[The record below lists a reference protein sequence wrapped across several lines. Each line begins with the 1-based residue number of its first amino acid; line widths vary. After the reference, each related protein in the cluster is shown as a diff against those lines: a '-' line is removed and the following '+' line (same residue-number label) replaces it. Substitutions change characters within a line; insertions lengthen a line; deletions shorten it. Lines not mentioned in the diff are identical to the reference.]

1 MPPPFQTE
9 STYAMPYLELRGIR
23 KTYPGGV
30 LANDDI
36 TLSVEQGEIH
46 GLVGENGAGKSTLMK
61 ILYGMEQPDHGEIL
75 LAGRSLKIA
84 NPHAAIQLGIG
95 MVHQHFQ
102 LVPNLTVAENIALG
116 AEPRKGLFAD
126 QAAMHSR
133 VRALSERFG
142 LQVDPAARVSDLSV
156 GLQQRVEILKMLY
169 RDARLLIL
177 DEPSAVLTPQEVES
191 LFSVLRRLVAEGCT
205 AIFITHKL
213 YEIMS
218 ICERATVLRRGRVV
232 GSVRTAESSPA
243 EISRLMVGHD
253 VASPQRTPP
262 NANPRDRL
270 VVRALTTGSAHRST
284 PLDFTIRSGEI
295 LGVAG
300 VEGNGQSELIEALL
314 GVRTGVTGDIVLD
327 GTSLSRLNARR
338 RREKGLALIPEDR
351 NREGLS
357 RPMQV
362 WENLASATYYRSARA
377 SVLDLGGLQG
387 AARDLIRRFDIRVSS
402 EKSAVSTLSG
412 GNAQKVVIARE
423 LAESPAVLIAAQPTR
438 GLDVGAAQFV
448 HEQLLNLRREG
459 VGILL
464 ISADLDELLALSDR
478 LIVMFEGRILATFQR
493 DAATRQALGLAMAGR
508 LESEDAP

>member
-1 MPPPFQTE
+1 
-9 STYAMPYLELRGIR
+9 MPYLELRGVR
-23 KTYPGGV
+23 KTYPGGF

-36 TLSVEQGEIH
+36 DLSVEQGEIH

-61 ILYGMEQPDHGEIL
+61 ILYGMEQPDRGTIL
-75 LAGRSLKIA
+75 LNGHAVKIA
-84 NPHAAIQLGIG
+84 NPHAAIRLGIG

-102 LVPNLTVAENIALG
+102 LIPDLTVAENIALG

-126 QAAMHSR
+126 QTAMRRR
-133 VRALSERFG
+133 VEALSQRFG
-142 LQVDPAARVSDLSV
+142 LQVDPAARVRDLSV

-232 GSVRTAESSPA
+232 GSVRTADSSPA
-243 EISRLMVGHD
+243 EISRLMVGHE
-253 VASPQRTPP
+253 VASLQRQPP
-262 NANPRDRL
+262 YDAPRDRL
-270 VVRALTTGSAHRST
+270 VVRGLKTSAAHRNT
-284 PLDFTIRSGEI
+284 PLDFTVQAGEI

-300 VEGNGQSELIEALL
+300 VEGSGQQELIEALV
-314 GVRTGVTGDIVLD
+314 GVRHSLGGDILLD
-327 GTSLSRLNARR
+327 GTSISRLNTRR
-338 RREKGLALIPEDR
+338 RRELGLAFIPGDR

-357 RPMQV
+357 RSMQV
-362 WENLASATYYRSARA
+362 WENLASAAYYRLARA
-377 SVLDLGGLQG
+377 SVLDLPGLQNK
-387 AARDLIRRFDIRVSS
+387 ARDLINRFDIRVGS
-402 EKSAVSTLSG
+402 EKSAVATLSG

-423 LAESPAVLIAAQPTR
+423 IAESPAVLIAAQPTR

-448 HEQLLNLRREG
+448 HEQLLSLRKDG

-464 ISADLDELLALSDR
+464 ISVDLDELLILSDR
-478 LIVMFEGRILATFQR
+478 LIVMFEGRILATFKR
-493 DAATRQALGLAMAGR
+493 EEATRQALGLAMAGR
-508 LESEDAP
+508 LESEIEA